1 MTKKECLYK
10 KIFGRNKYASKL
22 CKELTNS
29 ARYKY
34 SRNFRACN
42 GTDSRLTAGGSLLAL
57 VPRSGP
63 ILLAIAQIPYLILN
77 ETLRI

>member
-22 CKELTNS
+22 FNELTNS

-34 SRNFRACN
+34 SRNFKACN
-42 GTDSRLTAGGSLLAL
+42 GRDSRLKADVYEEILKWHILSLSA
-57 VPRSGP
+57 
-63 ILLAIAQIPYLILN
+63 
-77 ETLRI
+77 ELRIIFL